1 MNSLLKPGSVTKA
14 KPCCLSYHPLLE
26 KLSDGGGRKNSQ
38 KQTVQ
43 SKASVTVQQL
53 KGHADA
59 MCYPW
64 VTVTCRMLTQTS
76 HLQEALHCAASYK
89 VRDGA
94 S

>member
-1 MNSLLKPGSVTKA
+1 MQTNPHCSEAYHELSSKA
-14 KPCCLSYHPLLE
+14 RECYESKAMLSYHPLLE

-43 SKASVTVQQL
+43 SKASVAVQQL

-64 VTVTCRMLTQTS
+64 VTHS
-76 HLQEALHCAASYK
+76 HM
-89 VRDGA
+89 
-94 S
+94 

>member
-1 MNSLLKPGSVTKA
+1 MERE
-14 KPCCLSYHPLLE
+14 E
-26 KLSDGGGRKNSQ
+26 KL
-38 KQTVQ
+38 TEA
-43 SKASVTVQQL
+43 KASVAVQQL

-64 VTVTCRMLTQTS
+64 VTVTCRMLTRMS